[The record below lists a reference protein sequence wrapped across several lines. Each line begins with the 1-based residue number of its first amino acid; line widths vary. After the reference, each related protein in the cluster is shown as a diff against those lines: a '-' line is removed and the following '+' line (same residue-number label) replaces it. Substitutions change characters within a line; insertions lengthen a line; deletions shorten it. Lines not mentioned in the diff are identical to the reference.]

1 MAYPHCITL
10 RTSIIGHELKGRF
23 SLVEWFL
30 AQKHPVRGFTRAIYS
45 GLTTPEL
52 ARVVADYVLPRAD
65 LRGLYH
71 LSVDPINKYDLLK
84 LIAEQYEVDTP
95 IEPYDAVSIDRSLDS
110 TRFREAT
117 GYRPPSWPELCRTM
131 RQDYLECGR
140 YPEGKERK

>member
-1 MAYPHCITL
+1 
-10 RTSIIGHELKGRF
+10 
-23 SLVEWFL
+23 
-30 AQKHPVRGFTRAIYS
+30 
-45 GLTTPEL
+45 
-52 ARVVADYVLPRAD
+52 
-65 LRGLYH
+65 
-71 LSVDPINKYDLLK
+71 VDPINKYDLLK

-117 GYRPPSWPELCRTM
+117 GYRPHSWPELCRTM